1 MNTKFDPE
9 IVKTGIDNR
18 NVIDKYKFWK
28 MTEIIKDLDKKRNR
42 ISIAIENLGHDFN
55 IGSIIRT
62 ANAFLVKEIN
72 IIGRKRFN
80 MRGAMVTDKY
90 QHINYWT
97 GNNAINDFVNS
108 YKNQPIIAIDNLDGS
123 TPIETE
129 KLSKDAVFVFGT
141 ENNGISKQLIDKCEK
156 MLHITQYGST
166 RSINVGHAA
175 AIVMHQWALNN
186 LK

>member
-1 MNTKFDPE
+1 MNEKFDPE
-9 IVKTGIDNR
+9 LTKCGTDNR

-28 MTEIIKDLDKKRNR
+28 LSEIVKDLNKKRNSF
-42 ISIAIENLGHDFN
+42 SIAIENLGYDFN

-62 ANAFLVKEIN
+62 ANAFLANDIS

-90 QHINYWT
+90 QHINYFT
-97 GNNAINDFVNS
+97 KKNAVQNFFNF
-108 YKNQPIIAIDNLDGS
+108 YKNRPIIAIDNLEGS
-123 TPIETE
+123 LPIEKE
-129 KLSKDAVFVFGT
+129 ILPKNAVFVFGT
-141 ENNGISKQLIDKCEK
+141 EKNGISKEIVKKSKK

-186 LK
+186 L